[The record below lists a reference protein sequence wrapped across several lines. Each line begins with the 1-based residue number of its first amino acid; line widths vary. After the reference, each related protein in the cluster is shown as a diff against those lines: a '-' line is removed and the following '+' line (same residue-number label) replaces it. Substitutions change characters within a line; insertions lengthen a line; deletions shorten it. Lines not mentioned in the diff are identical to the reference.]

1 MNAILAEFD
10 LPYKYPANVE
20 KAAEKISDAIP
31 EEEIAKREDFRGVT
45 TFTIDPKDAKDF
57 MMPFPPVSWIMAIGK
72 LAFISPT

>member
-45 TFTIDPKDAKDF
+45 TFTIDRKT
-57 MMPFPPVSWIMAIGK
+57 
-72 LAFISPT
+72 LRIS

>member
-45 TFTIDPKDAKDF
+45 TFSIDSKDAKDF
-57 MMPFPPVSWIMAIGK
+57 DDALSARK
-72 LAFISPT
+72 LDNCNW

>member
-1 MNAILAEFD
+1 MGEVVDILGTAGDNNAEMNAILAEFD

-31 EEEIAKREDFRGVT
+31 EEEIAKREDFRGV
-45 TFTIDPKDAKDF
+45 
-57 MMPFPPVSWIMAIGK
+57 K